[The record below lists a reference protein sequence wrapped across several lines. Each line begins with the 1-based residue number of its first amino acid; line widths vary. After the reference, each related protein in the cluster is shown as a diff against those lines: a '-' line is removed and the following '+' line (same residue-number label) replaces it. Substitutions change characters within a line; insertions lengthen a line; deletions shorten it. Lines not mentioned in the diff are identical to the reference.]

1 MDLVESLGLFFTYK
15 GRVLDTF
22 PSRLLQ
28 KIGSCPLLE
37 HMCEHVQ
44 PFFWGGTYLNRSIL
58 DRNNLTDDDD
68 DDDDDGEDD
77 DDDDYCY

>member
-1 MDLVESLGLFFTYK
+1 MFNLFF
-15 GRVLDTF
+15 G
-22 PSRLLQ
+22 
-28 KIGSCPLLE
+28 
-37 HMCEHVQ
+37 
-44 PFFWGGTYLNRSIL
+44 GGTYLNRSIL